1 MLQQHKKAYTVGEIT
16 NIVKTA
22 LQSLTNIWVEGEIS
36 NLSRPTSGHIYFTL
50 KDRLSQIKCVIF
62 RSDLMYLH
70 YVPKNGDKVFL
81 HGRIDVYT
89 RGGYHQ
95 IIGDTMEPAGLGAL
109 QIALEQ
115 LKQRLAEE
123 GLFAASHKK
132 PIPEIPQRIGVIT
145 SATGAAVRDI
155 INIITRRFPNVY
167 ILVYPVLVQGEGA
180 ADEIARAIDDMNEI
194 GGFDVLIVGRGGGSI
209 EDLWA
214 FNEEIV
220 ARSIYASEIPIIS
233 AVGHEIDYTISDF
246 VADMRAPTPSA
257 AAELAVPDKTELT
270 RRLSNADRRIHESI
284 QEKLQTAQE
293 RFANCQRQLSPQIQ
307 LDAIHQ
313 RQQTIDSMNLQ
324 IQRAFARM
332 MERHQNNLGKSTD
345 KLLHL
350 SPLSRISE
358 LQQSLKVLN
367 QQCVNQ
373 VQSVLRKENADLKAV
388 AAKLDA
394 LSPLA
399 ILARGYSIC
408 YDQSQE
414 IIKDARQVEAGDQ
427 IQVKLA
433 RGKLTCDVVC
443 SDEQGHLENEGGN

>member
-1 MLQQHKKAYTVGEIT
+1 MLQQHKKAYTVSEIT
-16 NIVKTA
+16 RIIQTA
-22 LQSLTNIWVEGEIS
+22 IQSLPLLLDIWVEGEIS
-36 NLSRPTSGHIYFTL
+36 NLRRPDSGHIYFTL
-50 KDRLSQIKCVIF
+50 KDKSSRINCVMF
-62 RSDLMYLH
+62 RSDLIYLRH
-70 YVPKNGDKVFL
+70 VPKNGDKVFL
-81 HGRIDVYT
+81 HGRINVYVS
-89 RGGYHQ
+89 GGYHQ
-95 IIGDTMEPAGLGAL
+95 IVGDMIEPAGLGAL
-109 QIALEQ
+109 QIAFEQ
-115 LKQRLAEE
+115 LKQRLAAE
-123 GLFAASHKK
+123 GLFDVSHKK
-132 PIPEIPQRIGVIT
+132 PIPQIPQRVGVIT

-155 INIITRRFPNVY
+155 INIIGRRFPHVY

-220 ARSIYASEIPIIS
+220 VRSIYASEIPIIS

-257 AAELAVPDKTELT
+257 AAELVVPDKNELV
-270 RRLSNADRRIHESI
+270 RQLSNLNTRIHVSI
-284 QEKLQTAQE
+284 QRKLQTAHE
-293 RFANCQRQLSPQIQ
+293 RLTNCQRQLSPPTR
-307 LDAIHQ
+307 LDAI
-313 RQQTIDSMNLQ
+313 RQQQQTVDSLNLQ

-332 MERHQNNLGKSTD
+332 MERYQNNLGKNTQR
-345 KLLHL
+345 LLHL
-350 SPLSRISE
+350 SPLSKIVE
-358 LQQSLKVLN
+358 LQRHLKRLN

-373 VQSVLRKENADLKAV
+373 MQYLLRKRDAAWKTI

-414 IIKDARQVEAGDQ
+414 IVKDVQQVEVGDQ
-427 IQVKLA
+427 VQVKLA
-433 RGKLTCDVVC
+433 HGKLTCNVVC
-443 SDEQGHLENEGGN
+443 LDE

>member
-1 MLQQHKKAYTVGEIT
+1 MLQQHKKAYTISEIT
-16 NIVKTA
+16 SIVKTA
-22 LQSLTNIWVEGEIS
+22 LQSLTNIWIEGEIS

-62 RSDLMYLH
+62 RSDLMYLR

-95 IIGDTMEPAGLGAL
+95 IIGDTMEPAGIGVL
-109 QIALEQ
+109 QVAFEQ

-145 SATGAAVRDI
+145 SSTGAAVRDI
-155 INIITRRFPNVY
+155 INIITRRFPHVY

-180 ADEIARAIDDMNEI
+180 ADEIARAIDEINEI
-194 GGFDVLIVGRGGGSI
+194 GGFDVLIIGRGGGTI

-220 ARSIYASEIPIIS
+220 ARSIYASEIPVIS

-246 VADMRAPTPSA
+246 VADIRAPTPSA
-257 AAELAVPDKTELT
+257 AAELAVPDKNELT
-270 RRLSNADRRIHESI
+270 RRLSNAKSRIHASI
-284 QEKLQTAQE
+284 QRKLQAAKE
-293 RFANCQRQLSPQIQ
+293 RLGNCQRQLSPQIRRDDIRQ
-307 LDAIHQ
+307 K
-313 RQQTIDSMNLQ
+313 QQTVDAMNLQ
-324 IQRAFARM
+324 IQRIFAGM
-332 MERHQNNLGKSTD
+332 MERHQSNLGRNTE

-350 SPLSRISE
+350 SPLSKIAE
-358 LQQSLKVLN
+358 LQRHLKGLN
-367 QQCVNQ
+367 QQCINQ
-373 VQSVLRKENADLKAV
+373 IQHLLRKKDADWKTI
-388 AAKLDA
+388 AAKLNA

-399 ILARGYSIC
+399 ILSRGYSIC
-408 YDQSQE
+408 YDQSRK
-414 IIKDARQVEAGDQ
+414 IVKDVQQVEPGDQ

-433 RGKLTCDVVC
+433 HGKLTCDVVC
-443 SDEQGHLENEGGN
+443 LDESPAGSID